1 MAAQLVFPLQFVR
14 QFKGPIDADM
24 VFDTEASMNEY
35 LSSARRYAGQIATC
49 LEKEGFIY
57 VMSADLSKWIQIN
70 ADLIPFVEQIH
81 IGAEPPK
88 DLTQLW
94 LDIDLEGE
102 DPIATD
108 HIKTQRSGQPV
119 YTPNF
124 NNHTEDF
131 KLSPLGTVVYELP
144 ALESKTGATT
154 HLNTIES
161 KTGTITHFN
170 AIYSL
175 PQQTEVDYNLPK
187 QPEVYYNLPKQ
198 SEVDYN
204 LPKQPEVYYNLPK
217 QPEVNYNLPKQ
228 SEVYYNLPDLK
239 VKNKSHLPPISK
251 VYYNLPK

>member
-1 MAAQLVFPLQFVR
+1 MAAQLIFPLQFVR

-57 VMSADLSKWIQIN
+57 VMSPDLSKWIQIN
-70 ADLIPFVEQIH
+70 TDLIEKIH
-81 IGAEPPK
+81 IGAEPPE

-94 LDIDLEGE
+94 LDTDLEGE

-108 HIKTQRSGQPV
+108 HIKTQRSVQPA
-119 YTPNF
+119 YTLNF

-131 KLSPLGTVVYELP
+131 KLPPLGTVVYELP
-144 ALESKTGATT
+144 SLESKTGATT

-161 KTGTITHFN
+161 KTGAITHFN
-170 AIYSL
+170 AIHSL

-187 QPEVYYNLPKQ
+187 QPEVYYNLLKQ
-198 SEVDYN
+198 SEVD
-204 LPKQPEVYYNLPK
+204 
-217 QPEVNYNLPKQ
+217 YNLPKQ

>member
-1 MAAQLVFPLQFVR
+1 MAAQLIFPLQFVR

-70 ADLIPFVEQIH
+70 AEKIH
-81 IGAEPPK
+81 IGAEPPE

-94 LDIDLEGE
+94 FDIDLEDE
-102 DPIATD
+102 DPIAPEY
-108 HIKTQRSGQPV
+108 IKTQRSVQPA

-131 KLSPLGTVVYELP
+131 KLPSLGTVVYELP

-161 KTGTITHFN
+161 KTGAITHLN

-175 PQQTEVDYNLPK
+175 PQQTEVYYNLPK
-187 QPEVYYNLPKQ
+187 QSKVDYNLPKQ
-198 SEVDYN
+198 SEVD
-204 LPKQPEVYYNLPK
+204 
-217 QPEVNYNLPKQ
+217 YNLPKQ